1 MITELSQLDFNKRY
15 TYSDYLSWQ
24 LKERV
29 ELIRG
34 YLHRM
39 AAAPARDHQEISGK
53 IFRAF
58 SIFLDHNDCKV
69 YYAPFEVR
77 FYDLEDPTRA
87 ITNVVEPDIS
97 VICDIDKLDDR
108 GCLGAPD
115 LIVEILSPSTSE
127 KDLTD
132 KYDLYESYGVREYW
146 VVSPT
151 EKTLLIYTLDAS
163 CHYQPSRLF
172 VRGDVVKS
180 SVLEGFSLDLSEVF
194 DPFDWAAH
202 DAEEK
207 YYNRV

>member
-1 MITELSQLDFNKRY
+1 
-15 TYSDYLSWQ
+15 
-24 LKERV
+24 
-29 ELIRG
+29 
-34 YLHRM
+34 M
-39 AAAPARDHQEISGK
+39 A
-53 IFRAF
+53 
-58 SIFLDHNDCKV
+58 
-69 YYAPFEVR
+69 
-77 FYDLEDPTRA
+77 DPTRA
-87 ITNVVEPDIS
+87 ITNVVEPDVS

-132 KYDLYESYGVREYW
+132 KYDLYESQGVGEYW

-151 EKTLLIYTLDAS
+151 EKTLLIYTLDS
-163 CHYQPSRLF
+163 SGHYQPSRLF